1 MEKQAQSPEKE
12 NKKHDIKEVSA
23 GAESEKSSGYE
34 GEGVEDDDC
43 YVDDGDGDYS
53 KEVESQGA
61 PQAPF
66 LLDSLDRVD
75 S

>member
-1 MEKQAQSPEKE
+1 
-12 NKKHDIKEVSA
+12 VSV
-23 GAESEKSSGYE
+23 GAESEKSSGNE
-34 GEGVEDDDC
+34 SEGVEDDDC